1 MKENYR
7 PSASTLLLPPTQHQF
22 GADNRLAG
30 RKLKAENFGISALS
44 SIMSEAVL
52 YCMCVESVKRHMATQ
67 LTYREQKE
75 NNEIL
80 CLFVV
85 GVQT

>member
-7 PSASTLLLPPTQHQF
+7 PSGKKTLQLPPTQHQF
-22 GADNRLAG
+22 GTDNRLAG
-30 RKLKAENFGISALS
+30 KKLKAENFGISALS

-52 YCMCVESVKRHMATQ
+52 YCMCVESVKRHMATP
-67 LTYREQKE
+67 LTQREQ
-75 NNEIL
+75 NDEIL